1 MLCYAAADTVP
12 VAAARELYCDA
23 VAALQTSF
31 EMWGAA
37 SAAAV
42 EKAYCALNCS
52 SHAVCAL
59 DSNGEQRWRS
69 CLLDSIALGSTGGKS
84 EWFLVSS
91 GQRCLALRM
100 RKRPF

>member
-12 VAAARELYCDA
+12 VAAARELYYDA

-42 EKAYCALNCS
+42 EKAYCALNYS

-59 DSNGEQRWRS
+59 GSNGLQRWHS
-69 CLLDSIALGSTGGKS
+69 CFLDSVALGSIGGKS
-84 EWFLVSS
+84 GGSLASSEPPCLV
-91 GQRCLALRM
+91 QRM